1 MEDLSD
7 HGTVKELDLPEI
19 WCEVTHLYKLQSW
32 AGEGAYGTV
41 IKGYCRLSGTPVAI
55 KLVQKFTKW
64 EYDCV
69 KIIRE
74 IQILKALT
82 KMQNDLNCFFTP
94 QIIDII
100 VPKSQNEEN
109 LTNIFIVME
118 SFGTDLKKLI
128 ELSPKSNL
136 NETHLKII
144 LYNTLC
150 ALKFL
155 HSANIVHRDVKP
167 SNILI
172 NEKC

>member
-1 MEDLSD
+1 
-7 HGTVKELDLPEI
+7 
-19 WCEVTHLYKLQSW
+19 
-32 AGEGAYGTV
+32 
-41 IKGYCRLSGTPVAI
+41 
-55 KLVQKFTKW
+55 
-64 EYDCV
+64 
-69 KIIRE
+69 
-74 IQILKALT
+74 
-82 KMQNDLNCFFTP
+82 MQNDLNCFFTP